1 MQVVTK
7 LRMSF
12 GARVA
17 YLDAGGHAMAA
28 AYKITS
34 SSLERL

>member
-1 MQVVTK
+1 MQVVTNFVWA
-7 LRMSF
+7 L
-12 GARVA
+12 ARVA